1 MLTTLQFSLL
11 QWTTPGSSPRNIGV
25 FLYDSSS
32 GSLSWRFIDE
42 WTKITTSTEDYELL
56 ALLSEHFAEMA
67 AEMGPELFLTH
78 LEDTLSN
85 TLRIT
90 NRAEITAND
99 VGVCLNELFFRHV
112 AA

>member
-11 QWTTPGSSPRNIGV
+11 QWAAPGSSPSNIGV
-25 FLYDSSS
+25 ILYDSSS
-32 GSLSWRFIDE
+32 GSLSWRFTDD
-42 WTKITTSTEDYELL
+42 WTKITASAEDYEVL
-56 ALLSEHFAEMA
+56 ALLSEHFETEM
-67 AEMGPELFLTH
+67 ESEQFLTH

-90 NRAEITAND
+90 NRADIPAND
-99 VGVCLNELFFRHV
+99 LSICLNDLFSRHV